1 MENYEYWFDAEG
13 NPHEISKMNTQYIKN
28 CLKQLHNM
36 LNSWRGIA
44 PEELSME
51 ELKDKDEVGMKAWF
65 VFNGIKYIHAFTEEF
80 DRRN

>member
-44 PEELSME
+44 PE
-51 ELKDKDEVGMKAWF
+51 
-65 VFNGIKYIHAFTEEF
+65 
-80 DRRN
+80 